1 MSLRS
6 ALLFALAM
14 TPGIVAAQTQITES
28 VNWALPGCR
37 SFLVSS
43 DFQAFKQGYCGGMV
57 VSLMTVGADLPA
69 GFRFCVPG
77 GTSTEQA
84 MRVLV
89 IYLERRPI
97 LQHEPFYFLAR
108 EAFHEA
114 WPCR

>member
-14 TPGIVAAQTQITES
+14 MPGVAMAQTQITES

-37 SFLVSS
+37 NFLVNS
-43 DFQAFKQGYCGGMV
+43 DLQAFKQGYCGGIV
-57 VSLMTVGADLPA
+57 VSLMTVGADLPR
-69 GFRFCVPG
+69 GLRFCVPD

-84 MRVLV
+84 MRVVVL
-89 IYLERRPI
+89 YLERRPI
-97 LQHEPFYFLAR
+97 LQREPFYALAR

>member
-14 TPGIVAAQTQITES
+14 MPGVAMAQTRITES
-28 VNWALPGCR
+28 VSWALPGCR
-37 SFLVSS
+37 NFLVNSE
-43 DFQAFKQGYCGGMV
+43 FQAFKQGYCGGIV
-57 VSLMTVGADLPA
+57 VSLMTIGADLPP
-69 GFRFCVPG
+69 GFRFCIPD

-97 LQHEPFYFLAR
+97 LRHEPFYVLAR
-108 EAFHEA
+108 EAFREA